1 MKKIFTLLVT
11 MCIALCSYAD
21 ELTFSYTIEDNAV
34 TAIPSNDDQLYLFA
48 PISLLEVY
56 EFSKALGRDID
67 TPEELFEVARVL
79 YKDNLFTGKKTLA
92 CNSGLY
98 NLVLCGAAL
107 DEDGKVIAT
116 TPITTDVIFVT
127 GKPNID
133 EDPNADPLSFTFELD
148 DEGFTIT
155 PSDDEREYLVYAFTP
170 EMLQKLPTMNM
181 DVEGY
186 MRLFVSYGG
195 AYGHT
200 WFGKTHLTVDYFAD
214 EGEEIFDG
222 LYRVAVMGVKPD
234 GNRHVITSRIY
245 QYEWPI
251 YHGEEGI
258 HDILTSLGSSHIYNP
273 GKVLKDGKIII
284 NGRVNLN
291 GTLVR

>member
-1 MKKIFTLLVT
+1 MKKFFTLLVT

-21 ELTFSYTIEDNAV
+21 ELTFEIVIEDNDLTV
-34 TAIPSNDDQLYLFA
+34 IPSNDDQLYLLA
-48 PISLLEVY
+48 TISMLDVA
-56 EFSKALGRDID
+56 EFYKAVGKDID
-67 TPEELFEVARVL
+67 TESPEDMFLIASVM
-79 YKDNLFTGKKTLA
+79 YKDNLFKGTKTLT
-92 CNSGLY
+92 CNGGIY
-98 NLVLCGAAL
+98 TLVLFGAEL
-107 DEDGKVIAT
+107 DENGKIIAT
-116 TPITTDVIFVT
+116 TPITT
-127 GKPNID
+127 KPLFFRTKHD

-170 EMLQKLPTMNM
+170 EMLQKLPAMNL

-200 WFGKTHLTVDYFAD
+200 WFGKAHLTVDYFAD

-258 HDILTSLGSSHIYNP
+258 HDIQAGFGYGNIFKP
-273 GKVLKDGKIII
+273 GKMFKDGKIII
-284 NGRVNLN
+284 NGHVNLD